1 MALFRCGTHTR
12 PAAPRGHG
20 AAPPRPERGG
30 PEPMYPG
37 VRENPRPVRDPIRT
51 GREAL
56 LATLERPLGT
66 PATRRLDPIEAP
78 AASVASAA
86 ASGEV
91 PRRRGGRA
99 NMYDDDRDGALD
111 VPAVPS
117 P

>member
-30 PEPMYPG
+30 HEPMYPG
-37 VRENPRPVRDPIRT
+37 VRGNPRPGRDPIHS

-66 PATRRLDPIEAP
+66 PATRRLDPMEAP

-86 ASGEV
+86 ASGGG

-99 NMYDDDRDGALD
+99 NKYDAQRATG
-111 VPAVPS
+111 
-117 P
+117 